1 MTGAR
6 RYYGTTEAALAVAR
20 ADWGNEDT
28 PRAELA
34 VCLEVPVEARGLW
47 VSDDPDATAA
57 AKAFCLDCPRRRH
70 CLELAIDSGA
80 TDGTFGA
87 FALGST
93 ADRRRALVWLGRLE
107 DKPRRRS
114 PNRKEV
120 AS

>member
-1 MTGAR
+1 MGFHTKL
-6 RYYGTTEAALAVAR
+6 TTAGLAVAQ

-34 VCLEVPVEARGLW
+34 VCLEVPAEARNLW
-47 VSDDPDATAA
+47 VSEDPDATAA
-57 AKAFCLDCPRRRH
+57 AKAFCLNCPRRRQ

-87 FALGST
+87 FALGKA
-93 ADRRRALVWLGRLE
+93 ADRRKALVWLGRLD

-114 PNRKEV
+114 ASKKRV